1 MLLSDLIKSLEKEYV
16 IGDTNININKIAYDS
31 RKVSEND
38 IFVCI
43 RGFKTDGHNYIQ
55 QAIERGAVAV
65 VVEKDVENLGVPVV
79 KVADSREALAF
90 MAAKFFGYPSNQ
102 FKLIGVT
109 GTNGKTTT
117 TYLIKSVLE
126 HKGYKVGLIGTNQ
139 NMIGDMVIPT
149 ERTTPES
156 LELQQ
161 LFFDMAKEKVDYVVM
176 EVSSHSLELNRVAG
190 CHYEVGIFTNITQDH
205 LDFHI
210 TMENYLKAKAKLFNM
225 CKIGVINID
234 DFRSQYIL
242 DTCSCSTLCYGI
254 DKKKDLYAE
263 NIQLSDKGVSFEV
276 VANDKREIIEL
287 GIPGKFSVYNAL
299 ASIGAC
305 LALGIDL
312 EDIKA
317 GLKKE
322 KGVPGRAQLVPTGR
336 DFSVLID
343 YAHTPDGLQ
352 NILSTVRDFAKGRV
366 ITVFGCGGDRDRTK
380 RPIMGR
386 IAGQLSDFCVIT
398 SDNPRTEDPMKIIRD
413 IEEGIK
419 DTGSSYVV
427 IENRY
432 QAIKYAITNAEKD
445 DIIVLAGKGHET
457 YQEINGVR
465 YHFDENEVVR
475 EILSESMQNEG
486 CRMENAE

>member
-176 EVSSHSLELNRVAG
+176 EVSSHS
-190 CHYEVGIFTNITQDH
+190 
-205 LDFHI
+205 
-210 TMENYLKAKAKLFNM
+210 
-225 CKIGVINID
+225 
-234 DFRSQYIL
+234 
-242 DTCSCSTLCYGI
+242 
-254 DKKKDLYAE
+254 
-263 NIQLSDKGVSFEV
+263 
-276 VANDKREIIEL
+276 
-287 GIPGKFSVYNAL
+287 
-299 ASIGAC
+299 
-305 LALGIDL
+305 
-312 EDIKA
+312 
-317 GLKKE
+317 
-322 KGVPGRAQLVPTGR
+322 
-336 DFSVLID
+336 
-343 YAHTPDGLQ
+343 
-352 NILSTVRDFAKGRV
+352 
-366 ITVFGCGGDRDRTK
+366 
-380 RPIMGR
+380 
-386 IAGQLSDFCVIT
+386 
-398 SDNPRTEDPMKIIRD
+398 
-413 IEEGIK
+413 
-419 DTGSSYVV
+419 
-427 IENRY
+427 
-432 QAIKYAITNAEKD
+432 
-445 DIIVLAGKGHET
+445 
-457 YQEINGVR
+457 
-465 YHFDENEVVR
+465 
-475 EILSESMQNEG
+475 
-486 CRMENAE
+486 